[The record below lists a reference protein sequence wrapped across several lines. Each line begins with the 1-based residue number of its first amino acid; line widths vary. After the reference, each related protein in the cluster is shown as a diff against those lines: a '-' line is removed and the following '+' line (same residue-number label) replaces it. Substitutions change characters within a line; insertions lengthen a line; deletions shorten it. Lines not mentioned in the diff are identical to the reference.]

1 MLMKLCFPET
11 HESCLLLKWAVLSF
25 CRQFLTLLLWYL
37 RSLLWVECY
46 DNSFAHSLTV
56 RVNCTFCTR
65 REKEAYDRMLR
76 HEADHMKARGPHARV
91 SITCAVLNYQLCLL
105 CVTSYYLYI
114 HCPTNGG

>member
-11 HESCLLLKWAVLSF
+11 HESCLLLKWAFTF
-25 CRQFLTLLLWYL
+25 CLFANFKRFCCGIL

-56 RVNCTFCTR
+56 RVNCIFCTR

-91 SITCAVLNYQLCLL
+91 SITCAV
-105 CVTSYYLYI
+105 S
-114 HCPTNGG
+114 

>member
-1 MLMKLCFPET
+1 M
-11 HESCLLLKWAVLSF
+11 
-25 CRQFLTLLLWYL
+25 
-37 RSLLWVECY
+37 ECY

-56 RVNCTFCTR
+56 RVNYTFCTR

-105 CVTSYYLYI
+105 CVTSYSLYV
-114 HCPTNGG
+114 HCPTNEG